1 MRNESLF
8 SLIISLLKIYFSKTS
23 NKSIL
28 YKRCIFDHFKS
39 MGGSYIKFLQVL
51 CVNYKFMEGWGTPK
65 DYEVFDQVPLEYIDV
80 KKYIKYK
87 EDFSYIEEVPFASGS
102 FAQVYKAKLKA
113 GEEVVIKMLRPSVYN
128 NLEKDLK
135 KINKILGFMSY
146 FLPDSV
152 VNYQDAFE
160 EFARN
165 TILETDYSRE
175 VANMEYFYKYYL
187 DNEDV
192 IIPAVY
198 KKYCSEYIIV
208 QEYIEGIP
216 LARLIA
222 NTSSKGNIYEKNLQ
236 ITGSDLWKQISIVG
250 GEALRTAM
258 TSDYVY
264 GDPHMGNIILLPDN
278 KVAFVDFGLIASKPV
293 SQEAYYLWVKAY
305 YDILNGK
312 GDYSKLLESTCVCFF
327 TDITN
332 ALRKYFG
339 HNNLINS
346 LSQIFDFEIK
356 EAEQSKTAASSYI
369 NNGHLMTMI
378 LEYVG
383 GVKAINLKLDLRNFQ
398 ILKAMQAFLGTVN
411 VIDREMNTENYA
423 EVMKSSMEYAFS
435 HLKPNSISND
445 LGIDTKYSENESCE
459 ILLDL
464 LTSIANKDKVLFYE
478 LAERMSL

>member
-8 SLIISLLKIYFSKTS
+8 SLFISLLKIYFSNTS

-28 YKRCIFDHFKS
+28 YKKCIFNHFKN

-51 CVNYKFMEGWGTPK
+51 CVNYRFMEGWGTPQ
-65 DYEVFDQVPLEYIDV
+65 DYEVFDQVPLEYIDT

-135 KINKILGFMSY
+135 KIKKILGFMSY

-152 VNYQDAFE
+152 VNYKDAFE

-165 TILETDYSRE
+165 TILETDYNRE
-175 VANMEYFYKYYL
+175 IANMEYFYKYYL
-187 DNEDV
+187 DNDDV
-192 IIPAVY
+192 VIPLVY
-198 KKYCSEYIIV
+198 KKYCSDYVIV
-208 QEYIEGIP
+208 QEYIEGLT

-222 NTSSKGNIYEKNLQ
+222 NTKSTENLYDKNRE
-236 ITGSDLWKQISIVG
+236 ITGSDLWKQLSILG
-250 GEALRTAM
+250 GESLRTAM
-258 TSDYVY
+258 TSEYVY
-264 GDPHMGNIILLPDN
+264 GDPHMGNIILLPSN

-305 YDILNGK
+305 YDILNGN
-312 GDYSKLLESTCVCFF
+312 GDYNKLMESTCACFF
-327 TDITN
+327 ADITN
-332 ALRKYFG
+332 ALKKYFG
-339 HNNLINS
+339 YNNLINS
-346 LSQIFDFEIK
+346 LSQIFDAEIK
-356 EAEQSKTAASSYI
+356 ESLKRNAAASAYV
-369 NNGHLMTMI
+369 NNGHLMTLI
-378 LEYVG
+378 LEFVG

-398 ILKAMQAFLGTVN
+398 VLKAMQAFLGTVN
-411 VIDREMNTENYA
+411 VIDREMGTENYA
-423 EVMKSSMEYAFS
+423 KVMKSSMEYAFKK
-435 HLKPNSISND
+435 LKPNSIPND
-445 LGIDTKYSENESCE
+445 FGFDTKLSENESCE

-464 LTSIANKDKVLFYE
+464 LTSIANKDKNLFYE